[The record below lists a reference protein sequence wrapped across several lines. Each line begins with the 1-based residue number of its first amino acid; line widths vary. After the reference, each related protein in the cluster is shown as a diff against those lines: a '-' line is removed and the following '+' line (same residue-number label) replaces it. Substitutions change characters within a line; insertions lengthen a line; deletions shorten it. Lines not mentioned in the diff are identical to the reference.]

1 MRARTMLPPVVF
13 AVALAGAM
21 EGSSTSTAPSAA
33 QLVPGTVRELAAGK
47 VLVAARGLPD
57 PNFSET
63 VVLLVDHGAEGTM
76 GLVINRR
83 SEVPIARAF
92 PHLTAGLGSAA
103 LLYEG
108 GPVSRNGVVGL
119 ERSQTSS
126 SRDRAVLPDVRLV
139 TVREE
144 LEKLIASTAGPDQF
158 RVYVGYAGWG
168 PGQLERE
175 TVLGSWHVFRAD
187 GASVFDAHP
196 ETLWQ
201 RQIRRSDERMATAL
215 TGARSLP
222 FPQHVD
228 GIDVRGTPGG

>member
-1 MRARTMLPPVVF
+1 MRAEPMLSWLMMAGALASGAAGLTPSAGP
-13 AVALAGAM
+13 AVA
-21 EGSSTSTAPSAA
+21 AA

-83 SEVPIARAF
+83 SEVPVARAF
-92 PHLTAGLGSAA
+92 PHLTTGLGPAA

-108 GPVSRNGVVGL
+108 GPVSRDGVVGL
-119 ERSQTSS
+119 ERSQIVSS
-126 SRDRAVLPDVRLV
+126 HDRAVLPDVRLI
-139 TVREE
+139 TVRDD
-144 LEKLIASTAGPDQF
+144 LEKLISSSVGPDRF

-187 GASVFDAHP
+187 GASVFDPHP

-201 RQIRRSDERMATAL
+201 RQIRRSDQRMA
-215 TGARSLP
+215 SLS

-228 GIDVRGTPGG
+228 RIDVRRPPRG